1 MRIAVICIARLEGNY
16 IREFID
22 HYRSLGFSSV
32 IVCDNDH
39 DDDGEDLPS
48 IIQDYIDDGFVIME
62 NWHNQVK
69 AQMRCY
75 TSMYAKYKNDYDW
88 LFFVDVDEYLE
99 LPRHKDVSEFL
110 SDKGDFECVMV
121 NWMCFG
127 DNDQVY
133 ADYTKPLQERFPKP
147 LPFDIKVQYNF
158 SENLHIKSFI
168 KGGLAHVYF
177 AGNPHCCDSNL
188 KCCNAS
194 GQQCNN
200 CPFQPID
207 YSTAY
212 IKHYITKSLQEFI
225 ENKCRRGTAD
235 RDYNSFVYTYR
246 NRYFMYNQM
255 TPEKQAYL
263 DSLKGILKPS
273 DGIS

>member
-1 MRIAVICIARLEGNY
+1 MRTAVICIARLEGNY

-22 HYRSLGFSSV
+22 HYRSLGFSNV

-48 IIQDYIDDGFVIME
+48 IIQDYIDEGYVIME

-75 TSMYAKYKNDYDW
+75 TSLYEKYKNEYNW
-88 LFFVDVDEYLE
+88 LFFVDADEYLV
-99 LPRHKDVSEFL
+99 LPHHKDVSEFL

-121 NWMCFG
+121 NWMCYG

-133 ADYTKPLQERFPKP
+133 ADYSKPLKERFPKP
-147 LPFDIKVQYNF
+147 LPFGIKVQYNF
-158 SENLHIKSFI
+158 SENMHIKSFI
-168 KGGLAHVYF
+168 RGGLPHVYF

-246 NRYFMYNQM
+246 NRYFMYNKM

-263 DSLKGILKPS
+263 NSIEGK
-273 DGIS
+273 